1 VIFIKRKWGGRRWRR
16 GGGLEEKE
24 VLNSAAFVRSEGSV
38 GMATK

>member
-16 GGGLEEKE
+16 GGLEEKE
-24 VLNSAAFVRSEGSV
+24 VLKSAAFVRSEGSV

>member
-1 VIFIKRKWGGRRWRR
+1 MKVKWGDRRWRR

-24 VLNSAAFVRSEGSV
+24 ALKSAAFVRSEGLV